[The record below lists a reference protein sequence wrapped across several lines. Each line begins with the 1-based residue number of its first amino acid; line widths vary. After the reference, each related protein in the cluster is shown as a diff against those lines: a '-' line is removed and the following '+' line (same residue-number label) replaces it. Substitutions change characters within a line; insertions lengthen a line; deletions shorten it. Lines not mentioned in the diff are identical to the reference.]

1 MKDAIRQVGR
11 FEAAVGGNRMKA
23 ASLGQM
29 PHWDL
34 SGIYPGLE
42 SPEFDLGWKGLVD
55 RIDDL
60 DRFME
65 AEGIRKPGEDG
76 KPAKDPAAGVDGF
89 LARTDEILRHFKT
102 IEAFI
107 YGYVSVDSF
116 DTTAK
121 RRLSELELLGVRV
134 ETQEMRFKGWL
145 GATVGEVERLDG
157 ALKGSKGYRDH
168 AFYLRE
174 TVEQSRYLM
183 SDAEETLA
191 SELVVSGGAAWGKL
205 QGTVT
210 SQVTIPFEVD
220 GESRELPA
228 AELQNIVRYHPE
240 ESVRRR
246 AFEAEIKA
254 WEAVREPLAACL
266 NGVKGDVNTLDR
278 RRGRQDALHAALD
291 AARID
296 RPTLEAMLSVM
307 RESFPLFRKYF
318 RAKARLLGKEQ
329 LAWWDLFAPV
339 GSSERSFTFDEAREF
354 IVRQFGQFSE
364 RLAGLARRAFD
375 QRWIDAEPRKGKR
388 GGAFCMEVPLQEE
401 SRILANFDGSLDQV
415 LTLAHELGHAFHN
428 ECHVGLSILQRRTP
442 MTLAETA
449 SILNESLI
457 TEASLATAGSPAE
470 ELSILESF
478 LQGSSQIVVDI
489 YSRFLFEKEVFERR
503 ARSELSA
510 DDFCEIMTRC
520 QRETYGDGLDE
531 SRLHPYMWAWKPH
544 YYSPGLSFYNFPYA
558 FGLLFGL
565 GLFAEFRRRG
575 AAFVAD
581 YEALLRGTGSGSA
594 ADLAGGFGIDLRQ
607 PAFWRGSMKVIEA
620 RLDRYLEI

>member
-1 MKDAIRQVGR
+1 MT
-11 FEAAVGGNRMKA
+11 ES
-23 ASLGQM
+23 SLGPL

-42 SPEFDLGWKGLVD
+42 SPEFEEGFRTLTA

-60 DRFME
+60 DRFLD
-65 AEGIRKPGEDG
+65 AEGIRREGATEG
-76 KPAKDPAAGVDGF
+76 RETAGAVDAF
-89 LARTDEILRHFKT
+89 LTRTDGILRLYKT

-107 YGYVSVDSF
+107 FGFVSVDSF
-116 DTTAK
+116 NTTAK

-145 GATVGEVERLDG
+145 GAVASGAGGLDS
-157 ALKGSKGYRDH
+157 LLQGSEAAREHG
-168 AFYLRE
+168 FFLRE
-174 TVEQSRYLM
+174 TVEQSRFLM
-183 SDAEETLA
+183 SEAEETLA
-191 SELVVSGGAAWGKL
+191 SEMVVSGGAAWGKL

-210 SQVTIPFEVD
+210 SQITVAFEVD
-220 GESRELPA
+220 GQLRELPA
-228 AELQNIVRYHPE
+228 AELQNVGRYHPE
-240 ESVRRR
+240 ESVRKR

-266 NGVKGDVNTLDR
+266 NGVKGDAGTLDR
-278 RRGRQDALHAALD
+278 RRGREDALHAALD
-291 AARID
+291 QARID

-307 RESFPLFRKYF
+307 RESFPMFREYF
-318 RAKARLLGKEQ
+318 RAKARRLGKER

-339 GSSERSFTFDEAREF
+339 GSAERKFTYAEARDF
-354 IVRQFGQFSE
+354 IVAQFGLFSD
-364 RLAGLARRAFD
+364 RLAALAGRAFESW
-375 QRWIDAEPRKGKR
+375 WIDAEPRKGKR

-449 SILNESLI
+449 SIFNESLV
-457 TEASLATAGSPAE
+457 TEAALAAAGTPQE
-470 ELSILESF
+470 ELSILETF
-478 LQGSSQIVVDI
+478 LIGASQVVVDI

-503 ARSELSA
+503 AKAELSA
-510 DDFCEIMTRC
+510 DDFCEIMTRS

-544 YYSPGLSFYNFPYA
+544 YYSPALSFYNFPYA

-565 GLFAEFRRRG
+565 GLYAEYRRRG

-581 YEALLRGTGSGSA
+581 YEGLLRSTGMGTA
-594 ADLAGGFGIDLRQ
+594 ADLAGRFGIDLRR
-607 PAFWRGSMKVIEA
+607 PEFWRGSMEIIEG
-620 RLDRYLEI
+620 RVKRYLEI